1 MWKRIAPFLDRALE
15 VEPQEREAWLT
26 ELTTLQPEIA
36 HTIRAMLAE
45 RDALDARGFLSHSPL
60 HGVATRAGMRV
71 GAYTLERMLG
81 RGGMGEVWLARRD
94 DGRFEGNAPS
104 SFWKVQWAVQPRRS
118 VPRWRAR
125 YSRLTHPNIA
135 RLLDAGT
142 GDDGVPFLALEYID
156 GVRIDHYCESQSLTV
171 IDRVRL
177 FVNVIAAVA
186 HAHSHLIIHRDLKP
200 SNVLVTGDGQVKLLD
215 FGIAKLLSP
224 DPAFHDNQTRIDEAA
239 LTPEYAAPEQMLGD
253 LPSAAT
259 DVYQLGLL
267 LYVLLARKHPLQLTG
282 TRAEKIRLALDGVIR
297 PASLVANPPF
307 ARQLRGDL
315 DAIIAKAVRKA
326 PGERYATAQALK
338 EDLLRYLNREPVHA
352 RRGAALY
359 RVRKF
364 VARNRVAAVAAL
376 AIVASLSVGL
386 YAANRE
392 RVKAE
397 QRFEQVRQLSNKLFD
412 IDRKVRDLPGSVA
425 TRQLIVETSL
435 EYLGRLADDAGDDP
449 ELALDLGSAY
459 IRVARVQGIPI
470 ASNLGEMDKA
480 NQTLEKAAVLVD
492 SVLAAQPQNRLAYLR
507 RAQILH
513 DRMIVAGLKRPDDDA
528 LPLARESAAWLD
540 KYLASGSVGASQ
552 AEQAIITLINV
563 GNRFRIK
570 EQFDEALRLT
580 LRAQG
585 VAAAFPELERHLGSV
600 LISLARIQRDRGALD
615 DAIRSYEMAATVLEN
630 AHRAKGG
637 TAILKNFA
645 SRSWTGRSC
654 STRKRA

>member
-1 MWKRIAPFLDRALE
+1 MRASQIEPALWKRIAPFLDRALE
-15 VEPQEREAWLT
+15 VEPQEREAWLI

-45 RDALDARGFLSHSPL
+45 RDALDARGFLSQSPL
-60 HGVATRAGMRV
+60 HGVASRAGMRV

-94 DGRFEGNAPS
+94 DGRFEGNCAIKFLEGSVGWS
-104 SFWKVQWAVQPRRS
+104 SRVDRFRLEGQVLA
-118 VPRWRAR
+118 
-125 YSRLTHPNIA
+125 RLTHPNIA

-156 GVRIDHYCESQSLTV
+156 GVRIDHYCEAQALSV

-224 DPAFHDNQTRIDEAA
+224 DPEINNDGQTRIDEAA

-253 LPSAAT
+253 LPSTAT

-326 PGERYATAQALK
+326 PGERYATAQALQ

-359 RVRKF
+359 RLRKF
-364 VARNRVAAVAAL
+364 VVRNRVAAVAAL

-435 EYLGRLADDAGDDP
+435 EYLGRLADDVGDDP
-449 ELALDLGSAY
+449 ELALDLGTAY

-480 NQTLEKAAVLVD
+480 YQTLEKAALLVD

-507 RAQILH
+507 RAQI
-513 DRMIVAGLKRPDDDA
+513 
-528 LPLARESAAWLD
+528 SA
-540 KYLASGSVGASQ
+540 
-552 AEQAIITLINV
+552 
-563 GNRFRIK
+563 
-570 EQFDEALRLT
+570 
-580 LRAQG
+580 
-585 VAAAFPELERHLGSV
+585 
-600 LISLARIQRDRGALD
+600 
-615 DAIRSYEMAATVLEN
+615 
-630 AHRAKGG
+630 
-637 TAILKNFA
+637 
-645 SRSWTGRSC
+645 
-654 STRKRA
+654 

>member
-1 MWKRIAPFLDRALE
+1 
-15 VEPQEREAWLT
+15 
-26 ELTTLQPEIA
+26 
-36 HTIRAMLAE
+36 
-45 RDALDARGFLSHSPL
+45 
-60 HGVATRAGMRV
+60 
-71 GAYTLERMLG
+71 
-81 RGGMGEVWLARRD
+81 
-94 DGRFEGNAPS
+94 
-104 SFWKVQWAVQPRRS
+104 
-118 VPRWRAR
+118 
-125 YSRLTHPNIA
+125 
-135 RLLDAGT
+135 
-142 GDDGVPFLALEYID
+142 
-156 GVRIDHYCESQSLTV
+156 
-171 IDRVRL
+171 
-177 FVNVIAAVA
+177 
-186 HAHSHLIIHRDLKP
+186 
-200 SNVLVTGDGQVKLLD
+200 
-215 FGIAKLLSP
+215 
-224 DPAFHDNQTRIDEAA
+224 
-239 LTPEYAAPEQMLGD
+239 MLGD
-253 LPSAAT
+253 LPSTAT

-297 PASLVANPPF
+297 PASLVASQPI

-315 DAIIAKAVRKA
+315 DTIIAKAVRKT
-326 PGERYATAQALK
+326 PGERYATAQALQD
-338 EDLLRYLNREPVHA
+338 DLLRYLNREPVHA

-359 RVRKF
+359 RVRRF

-376 AIVASLSVGL
+376 AIVASLSIGL

-412 IDRKVRDLPGSVA
+412 IDKKVRDLPGSVA

-435 EYLGRLADDAGDDP
+435 DYLGRLASDAGDDP
-449 ELALDLGSAY
+449 ELALDLATAY

-480 NQTLEKAAVLVD
+480 NQTLEKATALVD
-492 SVLAAQPQNRLAYLR
+492 SVLVAQPQNRLAYLR

-540 KYLASGSVGASQ
+540 KYLESGSVDSSEV
-552 AEQAIITLINV
+552 EQVLITLNNV

-585 VAAAFPELERHLGSV
+585 IAAAFPEHERHLGSV

-615 DAIRSYEMAATVLEN
+615 DAIKSYEMAATALEN
-630 AHRAKGG
+630 AHRANGG
-637 TAILKNFA
+637 TSILKTFA
-645 SRSWTGRSC
+645 LALMSRAEVLDLEASVSLLRTAEAVALFKRAFEIVDDIAHHDPDDAHSRLLLTSAAQPLASLLRNTNSTEALAIQEHVLRHLAEVTGNDRARRNEARSLAA
-654 STRKRA
+654 TATLLQRKGHLNEARKRLEGARLRLEELKLYPAETVKAGSEAEEFLMALAEFQVTSGDIAAGLANCETLLGIASAGDLAPEQDLADAAEVSYLYATVAAIKRRAGKAESAAALETRRKALWQHWIGKRPDDVFVRTRLATPDPR